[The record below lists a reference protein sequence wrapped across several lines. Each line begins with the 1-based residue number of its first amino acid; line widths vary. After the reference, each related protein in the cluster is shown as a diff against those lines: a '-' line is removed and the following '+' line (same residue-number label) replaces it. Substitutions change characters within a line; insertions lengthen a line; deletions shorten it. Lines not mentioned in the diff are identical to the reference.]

1 MHIFVGL
8 GIYIGARMIKEVLA
22 LLLIGLTLV
31 RWFYAWFGLR
41 HSYGGLVDYSNWTTI
56 STCKRTK

>member
-1 MHIFVGL
+1 M
-8 GIYIGARMIKEVLA
+8 MLA